1 MPLHELAGEGAIS
14 LRRRSTWSVFQDRF
28 SKAWRLAQ
36 AHAPR
41 NDSLINTFAE
51 MLAHVRHDLPAK
63 VCSAVEHGHD
73 DTDELETLVCAG
85 IVHLLDQPH
94 DFYQSFQREI
104 LALDWS

>member
-1 MPLHELAGEGAIS
+1 MPLDELAGEGAIS
-14 LRRRSTWSVFQDRF
+14 LGRRSTWSVFQDRF
-28 SKAWRLAQ
+28 PKAWRLAQ

-41 NDSLINTFAE
+41 NASLINTFAE
-51 MLAHVRHDLPAK
+51 MLGPLRYDLPAK
-63 VCSAVEHGHD
+63 VCPAVEHCHD
-73 DTDELETLVCAG
+73 DTAELETLVRAG